1 MPRAYN
7 FGIRDDIHVH
17 DLDIVVFV
25 VGQLVQFGK
34 VRRDVIVFVE
44 RLPYKIL
51 QPRSYISFIY
61 ITAQVRRFVRDSSLC

>member
-1 MPRAYN
+1 
-7 FGIRDDIHVH
+7 
-17 DLDIVVFV
+17 
-25 VGQLVQFGK
+25 
-34 VRRDVIVFVE
+34 VFVE